1 VIVPPWYYRAYG
13 LALAANRQIPGL
25 LTLSAHGGLVE
36 QLDLQIWVDWI
47 PSWLQDLM
55 SSPQTIRYVSPYLD
69 GDGRPA
75 LFVWL
80 LADGAF
86 YRIHYT
92 EGIDYIL
99 SRDGARLWIL
109 SSKNVAESDV
119 LSYLLGPVMGF
130 ILRVRGMVCLHA
142 SAVAINRRAVVF
154 VGDVGAGKSTTAMA
168 MGRLGHPI
176 LSDDIVPIYQ
186 NAGATYAQ
194 PGYPRMR
201 LRQPSLPMLSKIN
214 PDLPP
219 LPKPEGENKRLH
231 FALTSTGYQFQSDP
245 LPMGTIYLL
254 ADRQADA
261 SAPCVERVSPLD
273 GIMGLVANTY
283 VTRFLDKSM
292 RAHELQELS
301 RLVNQVAVRKLY
313 PHQEPSRLAM
323 LCKVIL
329 EDVSDHESKALVV

>member
-1 VIVPPWYYRAYG
+1 MVTTER
-13 LALAANRQIPGL
+13 N
-25 LTLSAHGGLVE
+25 
-36 QLDLQIWVDWI
+36 DLQICFEWI
-47 PSWLQDLM
+47 PSWLEDILT
-55 SSPQTIRYVSPYLD
+55 SHQTIRYVSPYLD
-69 GDGRPA
+69 DNGQPT
-75 LFVWL
+75 LIVWL

-86 YRIHYT
+86 YRFHYT

-119 LSYLLGPVMGF
+119 LSYLLGPIMGF
-130 ILRVRGMVCLHA
+130 ILRVRGVVCLHA
-142 SAVAINRRAVVF
+142 SAVAVNRRAVVF
-154 VGDVGAGKSTTAMA
+154 VGDIGAGKSTTAMA

-214 PDLPP
+214 PNLPP
-219 LPKPEGENKRLH
+219 LRKPEGGEGKRLH
-231 FALTSTGYQFQSDP
+231 FELTSAGYQFQSDP
-245 LPMGTIYLL
+245 LPIGAIYLL

-261 SAPCVERVSPLD
+261 SAPRVEPVPALD

-292 RAHELQELS
+292 RAQELQELS

-313 PHQEPSRLAM
+313 PHQEPSHLAM

-329 EDVSDHESKALVV
+329 EDVSDLESKALAV